1 MPELPE
7 VEIVKRSLLRIAN
20 KAKIKDIKVFNKK
33 LRYKIS
39 NDFSEQLI
47 NEKIIKITR
56 RSKYLIFHFKEKIL
70 LLHLGMTGKLLV
82 LRKKDNEIFFSEKI
96 DNQ

>member
-33 LRYKIS
+33 LRYKIN
-39 NDFSEQLI
+39 NDFRYQLV
-47 NEKIIKITR
+47 NEKNNKNN
-56 RSKYLIFHFKEKIL
+56 KKVKIL
-70 LLHLGMTGKLLV
+70 NLS
-82 LRKKDNEIFFSEKI
+82 F
-96 DNQ
+96 

>member
-20 KAKIKDIKVFNKK
+20 KAKIKDIKVLNKN

-39 NDFSEQLI
+39 RKFCDQL
-47 NEKIIKITR
+47 NNKKIIKISR
-56 RSKYLIFHFKEKIL
+56 RSKYSNWNL
-70 LLHLGMTGKLLV
+70 
-82 LRKKDNEIFFSEKI
+82 
-96 DNQ
+96 